1 MAWIK
6 NSHEFQWSLSKSFLI
21 AYKNRKTTNFPQ
33 KSENIEDK
41 LNIFV
46 GSNNQKSLPRK
57 TKILNKSVTNFE
69 VKMQMAKG
77 CEKWKKIEIL
87 GRWRTI
93 LALEFTRK
101 NGRLWFYILETP
113 VWHEQKNE

>member
-1 MAWIK
+1 M
-6 NSHEFQWSLSKSFLI
+6 KSFKKFSIKPTKIGKQPIFL
-21 AYKNRKTTNFPQ
+21 KNQ
-33 KSENIEDK
+33 KILKKE

-77 CEKWKKIEIL
+77 CEK
-87 GRWRTI
+87 
-93 LALEFTRK
+93 
-101 NGRLWFYILETP
+101 
-113 VWHEQKNE
+113 

>member
-1 MAWIK
+1 MFLK
-6 NSHEFQWSLSKSFLI
+6 N
-21 AYKNRKTTNFPQ
+21 Q
-33 KSENIEDK
+33 KILKKE

-77 CEKWKKIEIL
+77 CEK
-87 GRWRTI
+87 
-93 LALEFTRK
+93 
-101 NGRLWFYILETP
+101 
-113 VWHEQKNE
+113 

>member
-1 MAWIK
+1 M
-6 NSHEFQWSLSKSFLI
+6 NSNEVFQKVFYK

-33 KSENIEDK
+33 KSENIENK
-41 LNIFV
+41 LNSFV

-77 CEKWKKIEIL
+77 CEKWKKD
-87 GRWRTI
+87 RNSWQM
-93 LALEFTRK
+93 K
-101 NGRLWFYILETP
+101 NHFGIGIYKKKR
-113 VWHEQKNE
+113 